1 MAILDIN
8 HSDTQSFAKW
18 TTQRGED
25 YECLV
30 EYFAEPENESVRECQ
45 DFCEQTMCVSEFAN
59 CQCEV
64 PEQSG
69 QSWSLEGGQAII
81 IIELWPFI

>member
-1 MAILDIN
+1 MAILDIDPLTLN
-8 HSDTQSFAKW
+8 NLPSEQLSV
-18 TTQRGED
+18 GED

-30 EYFAEPENESVRECQ
+30 EYLISQAEPENESVKECQ
-45 DFCEQTMCVSEFAN
+45 DFCEQAMCVSEFAN

-69 QSWSLEGGQAII
+69 QSWSLEGAQAITI
-81 IIELWPFI
+81 VEL